1 MAVATVGI
9 ARINMSLFATT
20 IVGQRRGQTEVSHF
34 ERYLCARLDI
44 NRAGLLLAH
53 FGARLVLRS
62 QRQHGGDIGDL
73 MVSVGK
79 TAVTPIR
86 ALVADDSV
94 FIRDLIRR
102 HLERIGCQVVAE
114 AENASQALTLFRSL
128 RPDFVTLDIVM
139 AEADGIDTLAAFR
152 AIRKEAPRVP
162 IVIVT
167 AVPFDESRDT
177 FMKNGALDYVVKP
190 FNIGSFEQIRRKLAA
205 IFPGLKSH
213 IHDKRAAAHH

>member
-1 MAVATVGI
+1 
-9 ARINMSLFATT
+9 
-20 IVGQRRGQTEVSHF
+20 
-34 ERYLCARLDI
+34 
-44 NRAGLLLAH
+44 
-53 FGARLVLRS
+53 
-62 QRQHGGDIGDL
+62 

-86 ALVADDSV
+86 TLVADDSV

-114 AENASQALTLFRSL
+114 AENASQALRLFRSL
-128 RPDFVTLDIVM
+128 RPDLVTLDIVM

-167 AVPFDESRDT
+167 AVPFDESRDS
-177 FMKNGALDYVVKP
+177 FMRDGALDYLVKP
-190 FNIGSFEQIRRKLAA
+190 FNNAAFERIRRKLTV
-205 IFPGLKSH
+205 IIPGKGLL
-213 IHDKRAAAHH
+213 HDKRAAAHH